1 MAKKDAGGFYG
12 YITASPFIAVATVFM
27 GFITQVYVLNASRS
41 VNCQSLI
48 YLLHYRATILFGLWC
63 TGALCFATEA
73 STCAIIGRQ
82 QRLRSP
88 DSSRAIINED
98 APVPAA
104 SVVSKWVVALVLSM
118 LVAVTR
124 HFVYLLIAA
133 LTLDFVFACL
143 VIALFYGND
152 FEASAELTSMV
163 FDLFG
168 ACAEGFSYGGNGCI
182 PL

>member
-12 YITASPFIAVATVFM
+12 YITASPFIAVAT
-27 GFITQVYVLNASRS
+27 GFITQVYVRNASRS

-73 STCAIIGRQ
+73 STRAIIGRQ

-98 APVPAA
+98 APVSSAHGVP
-104 SVVSKWVVALVLSM
+104 KWADPVLSM
-118 LVAVTR
+118 LVALPR
-124 HFVYLLIAA
+124 RFVYLLTAS
-133 LTLDFVFACL
+133 LSLNL
-143 VIALFYGND
+143 LFTYLFIVVYSGW
-152 FEASAELTSMV
+152 EYKASAEVVSFVT
-163 FDLFG
+163 DIFG
-168 ACAEGFSYGGNGCI
+168 KCAQGSCKLHPI
-182 PL
+182 LKP